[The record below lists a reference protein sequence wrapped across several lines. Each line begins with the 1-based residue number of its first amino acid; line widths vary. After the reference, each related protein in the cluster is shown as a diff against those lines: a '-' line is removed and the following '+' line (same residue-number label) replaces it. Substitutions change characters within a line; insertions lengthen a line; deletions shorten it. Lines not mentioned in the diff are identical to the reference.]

1 MLLLEKSKV
10 QATCNRFPLNLA
22 LEVETSED
30 QEEAVWGLYD
40 PRFLLPWLHHL
51 LDEVHLDKHLR
62 IIDSGVLALALALT
76 SSGAVCIRS
85 AAYSLLHLIFTSLQA
100 AKLAQEKQVWLH
112 VLSLVKH
119 GVAGRARGSR
129 IPPLLTN
136 YLNRMVEAL
145 LDPSSPLYRPLS
157 KALTAKP
164 SLDLG
169 AVPEFQ
175 RLHRS
180 PKQEEQAWLLDMLKE
195 GVRANCDYQ
204 LLARARAPKLL
215 LSHYNSTMSNQ
226 SNDAAVL
233 EVVAAMVATN
243 FGCVDLVAKQGLLP
257 WLTLVVR
264 QSQSSRVTSKVIS
277 MVETIGSGLRGVDK
291 RREDA
296 GEEWQNLEVISKSA
310 MIMLLDAL
318 AAKVHKGEEEQAVK
332 RLQEQWNKV

>member
-1 MLLLEKSKV
+1 
-10 QATCNRFPLNLA
+10 
-22 LEVETSED
+22 
-30 QEEAVWGLYD
+30 
-40 PRFLLPWLHHL
+40 
-51 LDEVHLDKHLR
+51 
-62 IIDSGVLALALALT
+62 
-76 SSGAVCIRS
+76 
-85 AAYSLLHLIFTSLQA
+85 
-100 AKLAQEKQVWLH
+100 
-112 VLSLVKH
+112 
-119 GVAGRARGSR
+119 
-129 IPPLLTN
+129 
-136 YLNRMVEAL
+136 
-145 LDPSSPLYRPLS
+145 
-157 KALTAKP
+157 
-164 SLDLG
+164 
-169 AVPEFQ
+169 
-175 RLHRS
+175 
-180 PKQEEQAWLLDMLKE
+180 MLKE

-296 GEEWQNLEVISKSA
+296 GEEWQNLEVVSKPA